1 MMVSPM
7 AQTAQKGLIERLHL
21 KLLLQ
26 PRADV
31 LWRLLGSSRPLLFLH
46 KLTVDVHPL
55 VEGVPNAAEL
65 SDWPKDGSLELVK
78 IMVESVTAL
87 DEV

>member
-1 MMVSPM
+1 M
-7 AQTAQKGLIERLHL
+7 I
-21 KLLLQ
+21 
-26 PRADV
+26 DV
-31 LWRLLGSSRPLLFLH
+31 CS
-46 KLTVDVHPL
+46 L